1 MQFDINYEKYGIN
14 PTATWIL
21 NDKTDLKFSYEHFA
35 DQRVADRGI
44 PSKNNEAVK
53 ANPSA
58 FFGNP
63 HSSLVNSRED
73 ATLFESSTI

>member
-1 MQFDINYEKYGIN
+1 LGDKINNKFFSRINAVYEKSDSFRNFVNYEKYGIN

-53 ANPSA
+53 TNP
-58 FFGNP
+58 
-63 HSSLVNSRED
+63 
-73 ATLFESSTI
+73 